1 MKIINR
7 PKGTCDI
14 YPPRSLLY
22 QNLYQIISEVL
33 VRNNFKPVIIPT
45 YEYSELFNASL
56 GSTTD
61 IIHKEMFNF
70 VDRKG
75 RSLALR
81 PEGTASVARLVLQ
94 NQLFTTGYPLKLY
107 YWANMFRY
115 ERPQKDRYR
124 EFWQLGV
131 ELIGAK
137 GIMAD
142 YQILKVIQ
150 DVFESL
156 GIKGFICNLNYLGSR
171 ATQERYKE
179 KLKLFLAETNPD
191 LCSDCQHRV
200 NLNSLRTLDCQLCP
214 KKATCKSKS
223 ER

>member
-94 NQLFTTGYPLKLY
+94 NRLFTTGYPLKLY

-115 ERPQKDRYR
+115 ERPQKGRYR
-124 EFWQLGV
+124 EF
-131 ELIGAK
+131 
-137 GIMAD
+137 
-142 YQILKVIQ
+142 
-150 DVFESL
+150 
-156 GIKGFICNLNYLGSR
+156 
-171 ATQERYKE
+171 
-179 KLKLFLAETNPD
+179 
-191 LCSDCQHRV
+191 
-200 NLNSLRTLDCQLCP
+200 
-214 KKATCKSKS
+214 
-223 ER
+223 